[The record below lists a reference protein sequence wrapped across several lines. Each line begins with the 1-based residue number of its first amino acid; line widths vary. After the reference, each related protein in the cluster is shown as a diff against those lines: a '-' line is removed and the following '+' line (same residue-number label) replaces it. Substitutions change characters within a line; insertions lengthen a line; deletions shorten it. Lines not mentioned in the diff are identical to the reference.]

1 MFWIFNNVVKMS
13 ANFVIYMLKI
23 TSEIM
28 ALIPMMGNLLL
39 LYSFIRLTS
48 SSLVKLLDLCK
59 YLTKHEKKRSRN
71 NKRRNT
77 VSFLND
83 TIAISEKEALQNDKE
98 TKVVSNQESSI
109 STYKNTRDY
118 WNKVPNLSVLNGEQR
133 KSKSNLKKTKSLDY
147 LTYMINQL
155 DKGNP
160 EKEERYEVREGSERV
175 PNNTYGKVK
184 HETVFIN
191 NDEEES
197 SDDLE
202 LLSSDDESV
211 NDSKVNVNHF
221 IHQLSLLVSE

>member
-1 MFWIFNNVVKMS
+1 MS

-39 LYSFIRLTS
+39 LYSFLRLTS
-48 SSLVKLLDLCK
+48 SSPVKLLDLCK
-59 YLTKHEKKRSRN
+59 YLTMHEKKRERN

-83 TIAISEKEALQNDKE
+83 TIAISEKEALQSDKE
-98 TKVVSNQESSI
+98 TKVVANQESSI

-155 DKGNP
+155 DNGNP
-160 EKEERYEVREGSERV
+160 EKEERYEMREGSER
-175 PNNTYGKVK
+175 
-184 HETVFIN
+184 
-191 NDEEES
+191 
-197 SDDLE
+197 
-202 LLSSDDESV
+202 
-211 NDSKVNVNHF
+211 
-221 IHQLSLLVSE
+221 